1 MPKEKIPHEDE
12 EQKRLAVYL
21 NDRFGYYGWVHVPNQ
36 RWAKVQYLRKLKL
49 MGVKAGFPDILI
61 FEPVIVRFGPPT
73 KPIIF
78 HGTALELKRQSGGV
92 VNDEQSAWLD
102 ELEQRNMYPIV
113 ARGAEDAIL
122 QLEEVYGKWTK

>member
-49 MGVKAGFPDILI
+49 MGVKAGFPDIII
-61 FEPVIVRFGPPT
+61 FRPTVRFSGNDPYVVY
-73 KPIIF
+73 
-78 HGTALELKRQSGGV
+78 GTALELKRKKGGV
-92 VNDEQSAWLD
+92 VTDEQSFWLD
-102 ELEQRNMYPIV
+102 EFERNNWYPIV

-122 QLEEVYGKWTK
+122 QLEEVY